1 MYFCVCCSARPL
13 SFQLEMKSGAKW
25 KYALS
30 SCTSPFTAE
39 VQWMRYSTLSYSL
52 SLSLSLD
59 TLNARYTVRTYLGE
73 IENARIFAGSRY
85 IFFK

>member
-1 MYFCVCCSARPL
+1 
-13 SFQLEMKSGAKW
+13 
-25 KYALS
+25 
-30 SCTSPFTAE
+30 
-39 VQWMRYSTLSYSL
+39 MRYSTLSYSL
-52 SLSLSLD
+52 FRSRLVLSLSLSPPPLSHD